1 MWRCVHALLSSS
13 PQTDSPRTR
22 KGGRHVI
29 TRSSLSTCSSN
40 LKHTKHSFALVLWSC
55 PSGLL
60 WSNAVL
66 TLTCGSKQRTT
77 PRSAP
82 HQSGGDKIAGLET
95 WVTNSPSQSRKR
107 AHALLAVK
115 YYFFLLLWSSSHL
128 GRYQVNGP
136 DDTSLSCSLKYRLAF
151 DPPTWFQSTVTAH

>member
-13 PQTDSPRTR
+13 PQTESPRTR

-40 LKHTKHSFALVLWSC
+40 LKQTKHSSALVLWSC

-136 DDTSLSCSLKYRLAF
+136 DDTSLSCSLKYRLPF